1 MWSRYLIAVHYIYI
15 ADRSWWS
22 FNRREPG
29 GSKDQTKVLMKQ
41 HIELEE
47 LLYQWHS
54 TSGTQ
59 PVALNQWYLFC
70 RFVLMELL
78 ETEKD
83 YVDDLSKI
91 VDVRV
96 LQLCMML
103 IASNSRLV
111 NIWCALWRVIWRSWR
126 QWCFLMISLART
138 RSCLATFTRY
148 MIFTKSR
155 CQFSLVCLSISYTVY
170 LIICLFI
177 RTFLP
182 EIIRLTENTEGLG
195 SLFKRYVSQSSGNF
209 CDRFPAIHVCF

>member
-1 MWSRYLIAVHYIYI
+1 
-15 ADRSWWS
+15 
-22 FNRREPG
+22 
-29 GSKDQTKVLMKQ
+29 MKQ

-111 NIWCALWRVIWRSWR
+111 NI
-126 QWCFLMISLART
+126 
-138 RSCLATFTRY
+138 
-148 MIFTKSR
+148 
-155 CQFSLVCLSISYTVY
+155 
-170 LIICLFI
+170 
-177 RTFLP
+177 
-182 EIIRLTENTEGLG
+182 
-195 SLFKRYVSQSSGNF
+195 
-209 CDRFPAIHVCF
+209 